1 MIIYLKQLNKTYY
14 IQAMKTINSK
24 NPLFPIFLKPD
35 QLKILII
42 GGGKV
47 AAEKLHFLLKSS
59 PQATVTIVAPNIS
72 NKVFDLVSKHQY
84 SKIILR
90 SYNEEV
96 IGSHNIII
104 AATNDKAINKAI
116 WHSARQKRILINVAD
131 TPELCDFYLGS
142 IVTKGDLK
150 LAISTNG
157 KSPTF
162 AKRFR
167 EVLEDVLPNELPQ
180 TLNNLHIIRKRLK
193 GNFSKKV
200 KELHSLTSGL
210 TSGYERV

>member
-1 MIIYLKQLNKTYY
+1 
-14 IQAMKTINSK
+14 MKNTNHK

-35 QLKILII
+35 QLNFLII

-59 PQATVTIVAPNIS
+59 PQAEVTVVAPKIS
-72 NKVFDLVSKHQY
+72 DKVFDLVSKHQY

-90 SYNEEV
+90 SYNKEV
-96 IGSHNIII
+96 INAHNIII
-104 AATNDKAINKAI
+104 AATNNKALNKVI
-116 WHSARQKRILINVAD
+116 WNNAKQKRILINVAD
-131 TPELCDFYLGS
+131 TPELCDFYLGA

-167 EVLEDVLPNELPQ
+167 EVLEEILPEELPQ
-180 TLNNLHIIRKRLK
+180 TLTNLHAIRKNLK

-200 KELHSLTSGL
+200 KVLNGL
-210 TSGYERV
+210 TSKLIADYERV